1 MQMTSFTD
9 YCLRVLM
16 YVAVAPAG
24 KRATVADIATAFGIS
39 RSHLTKVVHRLGKTG
54 ALRNVQGRGGGLE
67 LARPAAEINVGAVVR
82 SVDAGTVLVECFD
95 RRTNHCVI
103 APTCRLREAL
113 VVAIEAFYKVLDG
126 YTVADIT
133 SNRQP
138 LAKILLFKRRVKA
151 E

>member
-1 MQMTSFTD
+1 MQLTSFTD

-16 YVAVAPAG
+16 YVAVTPPAQ
-24 KRATVADIATAFGIS
+24 RATVAEIATAFGIS

-82 SVDAGTVLVECFD
+82 SVESGDALVECFD
-95 RRTNHCVI
+95 RQASHCVI
-103 APTCRLREAL
+103 APACRLREAL
-113 VVAIEAFYKVLDG
+113 GAAHEAFFRVLDG
-126 YTVADIT
+126 YTLADIT

-138 LAKILLFKRRVKA
+138 LAKILRFERLPRA
-151 E
+151 G

>member
-1 MQMTSFTD
+1 MQMTNFTD

-16 YVAVAPAG
+16 YVAVASPG
-24 KRATVADIATAFGIS
+24 KRATVVDIATAFGIS

-95 RRTNHCVI
+95 LKTNRCVI
-103 APTCRLREAL
+103 APTCRLRDAL
-113 VVAIEAFYKVLDG
+113 GAANEAFYKVLDG
-126 YTVADIT
+126 YTLADIT

-138 LAKILLFKRRVKA
+138 LAKILLFGRRAKA
-151 E
+151 G